1 MTLINE
7 LLAYNKQFVSSK
19 QYEQYKTDKFPD
31 KRMVILTCM
40 DTRLVELLPKA
51 LNLKNGDAKIIKS
64 AGAIVSHP
72 FGGVM
77 RSILIAVYELNAKE
91 VLVIGHHDCGMTG
104 MQAETIIEKAKGRGV
119 TAETVNTVKHSG
131 IDLER
136 WLKGFNHVEEGVIQ
150 SVNII
155 KNHPLLPRNVPVH
168 GLIIHPETGAL
179 DWIVNGYAEQ
189 AAFQ

>member
-1 MTLINE
+1 MTLIEN
-7 LLAYNKQFVSSK
+7 LLAFNKQFVESK

-104 MQAETIIEKAKGRGV
+104 MNAETIIEKARQRGIA
-119 TAETVNTVKHSG
+119 AETVNTVKHSG

-136 WLKGFNHVEEGVIQ
+136 WLEGFNHVEEGVIQ

-155 KNHPLLPRNVPVH
+155 KNHPLLPQNVPVH

-179 DWIVNGYAEQ
+179 DWIVNGYKP
-189 AAFQ
+189 